1 MAPKETRIE
10 NRQHKP
16 LYNLKKRFL
25 QYKKNINAAKI
36 ALVMRIVTSGPCANI
51 GAFAGRVGGGVA
63 EAVVSLRDGAAVRIA
78 GRDYI

>member
-1 MAPKETRIE
+1 
-10 NRQHKP
+10 
-16 LYNLKKRFL
+16 
-25 QYKKNINAAKI
+25 
-36 ALVMRIVTSGPCANI
+36 MRIVTSGPCANI